1 MADIRYSDFV
11 ESDESVAKLIALL
24 QKLEVV
30 YQKMLNT
37 VRSEAASTKE
47 ATLGLSGATEQ
58 QQASLRALAVEADKL
73 AKAEV
78 GVKVAKSEVMGQI
91 MRLREEQKK
100 YLAEQKL
107 YIQQTSEQEKA
118 ILMLKDAQQLATER
132 AKLSVKASS
141 QNSAEIANLTL
152 AQKRLATEKKL
163 QAQLNSSEVGSYNQ
177 LSAQYSINKVKLDNM
192 SLATIHGTEA
202 GKALLAETMQLYTAM
217 DNMQQSTGKFALNV
231 GNYNK
236 RINGMGV
243 ATQQIVRE
251 LPSLSMGINMFILAI
266 SNNIPMLTDQIR
278 LMKEANLV
286 AKQNG
291 TATTSVFKTLLGS
304 LFSWQTALIVGITLL
319 ATYGKDILEWTKN
332 LFAASSAAGFAA
344 KQTDLYNESLKKAR
358 EDQKGQGAELVIL
371 TQIVGDHTRSITE
384 RIQAADKL
392 KDTYKE
398 ALKGYSA
405 EEIALGKA
413 SGLYKMLVKDIEAVV
428 RAQAARATI
437 EANIASKMALEE
449 DMKNADKGLAKFT
462 RYAKQA
468 GIVLGGYSASV
479 ASLLVAPFAS
489 GAVIK
494 KSLGWIEGYNTMLG
508 KDLTEMQ
515 DKIDLFDKA
524 NAKLVKGTPFKDF
537 TGDTGKSDAQARAKA
552 ELDAVRE
559 ANSARISLITSDSK
573 RESAEI
579 RAKYKNQIDDLKL
592 KLKEDEKL
600 TDAARTAINANIKS
614 LGAQEIRDLKEL
626 KAKTAA
632 TVLTETRKAED
643 DELAAM
649 QDSDEK
655 KRKQTELS
663 YSRQIK
669 DIQIRLE
676 YRAKMEPETV
686 AALNRQLVALENEK
700 IKALADLETAAN
712 IESLKR
718 QLEANALL
726 LGAAEEGSQSEIDLT
741 VAGIRLQQK
750 IALAE
755 NKKLA
760 IEKQQGEVAINA
772 KFDAQVLKATQDMGT
787 KKSMAEFDAEQ
798 KSAEAIF
805 ALIQRTEEEKTQF
818 KLQQERDRIAQQLA
832 LVKAGTMKVSDAE
845 KKAMEDTL
853 TSMDTQLA
861 RKKPSKDIYEV
872 FGLNFTED
880 QKKATNDAFSA
891 TMDNLSAY
899 MDAQVESAQI
909 AVDAAQKQV
918 DAVQNRVDAEVEAS
932 KNGYANNAA
941 AAQKELELAKK
952 NRDKALKDQEKAQK
966 AQAAL
971 ETVQQAT
978 NLITATAGIWA
989 AFGTSPWLAI
999 PMIALMWGSFAA
1011 AKIKAVQVTKQ
1022 KSESYGEGTVELLDG
1037 GSHASGHDIDL
1048 GVKKDGTRRRAEG
1061 GEYLGVVKKRSV
1073 AKYGSVIPDV
1083 IKALNAGTFEKK
1095 YIQSY
1100 GGISDTALFNVVSQG
1115 TDLGDLNSNV
1125 RDIKQQGERR
1135 SYSVGGKEI
1144 EVYKNIKRIIR
1155 A

>member
-236 RINGMGV
+236 RINGMSV

-251 LPSLSMGINMFILAI
+251 LPSLSMGINTFILAI
-266 SNNIPMLTDQIR
+266 SNNIPMLMDQIR
-278 LMKEANLV
+278 LMEKANAL
-286 AKQNG
+286 AKKNG

-319 ATYGKDILEWTKN
+319 ATYGKDILEWTKDM
-332 LFAASSAAGFAA
+332 FSAGGAASFAA
-344 KQTDLYNESLKKAR
+344 KQLEVYNESLKKSR
-358 EDQKGQGAELVIL
+358 EEQKGQRAELVMLIQA
-371 TQIVGDHTRSITE
+371 TQDNTRSME
-384 RIQAADKL
+384 DRLSAAYKL
-392 KDTYKE
+392 KATYKDT
-398 ALKGYSA
+398 LKNYSA
-405 EEIALGKA
+405 EEIAIGKV
-413 SGLYKMLVKDIEAVV
+413 SGLYKVLITDIENVAKAKAAQAVIEENIAKKLDLEKKLADAKNGVLTFWSEIKLLWKVQAAYDPQNIKNPADAAAYGAKV
-428 RAQAARATI
+428 RADATKEDI
-437 EANIASKMALEE
+437 ATYEEGIRNINIANEK
-449 DMKNADKGLAKFT
+449 LAK
-462 RYAKQA
+462 
-468 GIVLGGYSASV
+468 GI
-479 ASLLVAPFAS
+479 
-489 GAVIK
+489 
-494 KSLGWIEGYNTMLG
+494 
-508 KDLTEMQ
+508 
-515 DKIDLFDKA
+515 
-524 NAKLVKGTPFKDF
+524 PFKDAF
-537 TGDTGKSDAQARAKA
+537 GDAGKSDAQARAKA
-552 ELDAVRE
+552 ELDAVRD
-559 ANSARISLITSDSK
+559 ANSARISLITSDSE

-592 KLKEDEKL
+592 KLKEDENL
-600 TDAARTAINANIKS
+600 TKAAKIAIKANIKS
-614 LGAQEIRDLKEL
+614 IGAQEIRDLEEL

-676 YRAKMEPETV
+676 DRAKMEPETV

-861 RKKPSKDIYEV
+861 SKKPSKDIYDV
-872 FGLNFTED
+872 FGLKFTED

-989 AFGTSPWLAI
+989 AFATSPWLAI

-1011 AKIKAVQVTKQ
+1011 AKIKAAQVTKQ